1 MIQIVRDEH
10 GNHTVG
16 GQPFEPRDVQFYH
29 KVALTKATQMA
40 VPFSVQTLEGTMEG
54 KAGDWLM
61 IGASG
66 EMYPCDADIFAKTY
80 EAAVES

>member
-1 MIQIVRDEH
+1 MIEIVRDGH

-16 GQPFEPRDVQFYH
+16 GQPLELRDVQFYH
-29 KVALTKATQMA
+29 KVALTKAVQMTEA
-40 VPFSVQTLEGTMEG
+40 FSVQTLEGTMEG

-66 EMYPCDADIFAKTY
+66 EMYPCDAAIFAKTY
-80 EAAVES
+80 EPAGSN